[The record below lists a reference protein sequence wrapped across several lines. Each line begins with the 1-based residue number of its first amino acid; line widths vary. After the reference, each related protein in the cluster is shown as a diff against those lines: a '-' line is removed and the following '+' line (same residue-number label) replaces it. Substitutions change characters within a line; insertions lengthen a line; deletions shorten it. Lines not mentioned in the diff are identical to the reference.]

1 METRQLTMIDRA
13 RTKGMLEAVLFAAG
27 EPVDQ
32 KDMAAAL
39 ELDEETVE
47 TLLGEMREAYSGE
60 GHGIRLSGV
69 EGKWQ
74 LSTKPDYYPVIGRIL
89 SLKQAAGLSQAALE
103 TLAIIA
109 YRQPVTRIDIE
120 ALRGVSSSSS
130 VQLLLDRELIREAGR
145 KDAPGRPFLYRTT
158 DTFLRAVHLSALE
171 ALPSFASFCDEGPH
185 QGMEVVG

>member
-1 METRQLTMIDRA
+1 MEPRQLTMIDRA

-47 TLLGEMREAYSGE
+47 ALLGEMREAYGGE
-60 GHGIRLSGV
+60 GRGIRLSGV

-89 SLKQAAGLSQAALE
+89 SLRQAAGLSQAALE

-158 DTFLRAVHLSALE
+158 DTFLRAVHLTSLE
-171 ALPSFASFCDEGPH
+171 ALPSFASFCDEGPGH
-185 QGMEVVG
+185 EMEVVG